1 MYTTGIVTDTR
12 YIKHDPGAFH
22 PESPQRLEA
31 LYEMLE
37 GENMRGKYFQIEP
50 RHAEMSEL
58 ALVHR
63 HSYIE
68 EVAAT
73 AGMARTSLDADTVTS
88 ADSYEAALLAAGG
101 LINAVDL
108 VMEGTVKNAFAFVRP
123 PGHHAEAG
131 RSGGFCLFNNVAVAA
146 AAARKKHGLKRILIA
161 DWDLHHGNGTQHSFY
176 DDPGIL
182 YFSTHQYPYYP
193 GTGSAG
199 ETGRGAGEGYTIN
212 VPLSR
217 GRGDADYVKIFKELL
232 EPVALAY
239 KPELILVSVGFDIC
253 QGDTLGGMEV
263 SVQGFAN
270 LMRVLMNIADQCCDG
285 RLAATLEGGYNISML
300 VKSSRAVL
308 KEMNGETRVSDRDL
322 EEAAQAAAIVTGQVL
337 NNVKERIAPFW
348 PARTFR

>member
-1 MYTTGIVTDTR
+1 MYTTGIVTDSR

-37 GENMRGKYFQIEP
+37 GGNMRGKYYQIEP
-50 RHAEMSEL
+50 RHVEMSEL
-58 ALVHR
+58 TLIHR
-63 HSYIE
+63 RPYID

-73 AGMARTSLDADTVTS
+73 AGMSRTSLDADTVTS

-108 VMEGTVKNAFAFVRP
+108 VMEGTIKNAFAFVRP

-131 RSGGFCLFNNVAVAA
+131 HSGGFCLFNNVAVAA
-146 AAARKKHGLKRILIA
+146 AAARRKHGLKRILLV

-176 DDPGIL
+176 DDPGVL

-199 ETGRGAGEGYTIN
+199 EIGRGAGEGYTIN

-217 GRGDADYVKIFKELL
+217 GRGDADYVKIFKDLL

-239 KPELILVSVGFDIC
+239 KPELVLVSVGFDIC

-300 VKSSRAVL
+300 VKSSKAVL

-322 EEAAQAAAIVTGQVL
+322 EETAEGAAIVTGQVL
-337 NNVKERIAPFW
+337 SAVKERIAPFW
-348 PARTFR
+348 PAGTFR

>member
-1 MYTTGIVTDTR
+1 MYTTGIVTDNR

-22 PESPQRLEA
+22 PESPRRLEA

-37 GENMRGKYFQIEP
+37 SGNMRGKFYQIEP
-50 RHAEMSEL
+50 RLVEMSEL
-58 ALVHR
+58 TLIHR
-63 HSYIE
+63 QSYID

-73 AGMARTSLDADTVTS
+73 AGIAHTSLDADTVTS

-101 LINAVDL
+101 LIEAVDL
-108 VMEGTVKNAFAFVRP
+108 VMEGTLKNAFAFVRP

-146 AAARKKHGLKRILIA
+146 AAARKKHGLKRILIT

-176 DDPGIL
+176 DDPGVL

-199 ETGRGAGEGYTIN
+199 EIGRGPGEGYTIN

-217 GRGDADYVKIFKELL
+217 GRNDTDYVRIFKELL

-239 KPELILVSVGFDIC
+239 KPELMLLSAGFDIC
-253 QGDTLGGMEV
+253 RGDTLGGMEV
-263 SVQGFAN
+263 SVQGFAK
-270 LMRVLMNIADQCCDG
+270 LMRVLMNTADQCCDG
-285 RLAATLEGGYNISML
+285 RLVATLEGGYNISML
-300 VKSSRAVL
+300 VQSSKAVL
-308 KEMNGETRVSDRDL
+308 KEMNGETRVTDRDI
-322 EEAAQAAAIVTGQVL
+322 EETAQGAAVVTDQVL
-337 NNVKERIAPFW
+337 NTVKERIAPFW
-348 PARTFR
+348 PAGTFR